1 MKSLY
6 SKFVIIS
13 IAIMFISGVISF
25 MISNEYYQ
33 QKLKPYNDEKNTKI
47 ALDIAKFTDS
57 HPNVNL
63 KEYLNNIASVGYQL
77 YLVDDSGKGQ
87 YFGADYRVKDLSKNS
102 ISHVLQGHVYHGIL
116 HFPQETFVTGF
127 FANELRNT
135 IGVPL
140 RHNGHEYALFLRPD
154 IKLLFNEMHI
164 LFGILFALTFAFI
177 IGFILI
183 STKFL
188 VKPITHLTNATH
200 DLAAGNFQVQLDINR
215 KDEIGKLAN
224 SFSSMAQQLE
234 QTEDI
239 RKEFISNVSH
249 DIQSPLSNIKGY
261 TKLLDKD
268 DLSSSQKKQYID
280 VINGEINRLSS
291 LTKQLLLLTS
301 LDQTNNLVHPEKVNL
316 SLLIKELVRQY
327 QWAIGEKGIMLSY
340 NLPELFIEGDPLLLN
355 NVFDNLLTNAMKY
368 NHDGGRIDISLEE
381 HDHDVLI
388 SFSDTGIGM
397 SKEQQQ
403 RIFDRFYRA
412 DTSRTQSTPGTG
424 LGLSIVKSIILMHQG
439 RISVDSTLNEGTTF
453 TITLPKQY
461 SKSSS

>member
-13 IAIMFISGVISF
+13 IAIMFISGIISF
-25 MISNEYYQ
+25 MISNTYYQ

-63 KEYLNNIASVGYQL
+63 KDYLNNIASVGYQL
-77 YLVDDSGKGQ
+77 YLVDESGKGQ
-87 YFGADYRVKDLSKNS
+87 FFGAKYRVKHLSNNS
-102 ISHVLQGHVYHGIL
+102 ISYVLQGHVYHGIL

-200 DLAAGNFQVQLDINR
+200 DLAAGNFQVQLDNNR

-224 SFSSMAQQLE
+224 SFTYMAKQLE
-234 QTEDI
+234 HTEDI

-261 TKLLDKD
+261 TKLLEKD
-268 DLSSSQKKQYID
+268 DLSSLQKKQYID
-280 VINGEINRLSS
+280 VINGEVNRLSS
-291 LTKQLLLLTS
+291 LTQQLLLLTS
-301 LDQTNNLVHPEKVNL
+301 LDQTNNLVHPERVNL
-316 SLLIKELVRQY
+316 ALLIKELVRQY

-340 NLPELFIEGDPLLLN
+340 NLPKLFIEGDPILLN

-381 HDHDVLI
+381 HDHNVMI
-388 SFSDTGIGM
+388 SFRDTGIGM

-439 RISVDSTLNEGTTF
+439 RISVNSTLNEGSTF

-461 SKSSS
+461 SKASS